1 VGWNPLRIT
10 ADTNVLVRGAVLDDP
25 LQAAFAAELLRNA
38 DLIAVTLPALCEF
51 SWVLGR
57 GYGRTAA
64 EIFGFI
70 KTLLNSPNVRVDR
83 PAAEAG
89 LAMLA
94 AGGDFADGVIAFEGR
109 RLGGETFASFDR
121 RALELVAE
129 SGGDTHFPG
138 APAG

>member
-1 VGWNPLRIT
+1 MGWYSLRIT

-25 LQAAFAAELLRNA
+25 LQAALAAELLSNA

-51 SWVLGR
+51 AWVLGR
-57 GYGRTAA
+57 GYRRTAA

-70 KTLLNSPNVRVDR
+70 RTLLNSPSVQVDR

-89 LAMLA
+89 LVMLA

-109 RLGGETFASFDR
+109 RLGGEIFASFDR
-121 RALELVAE
+121 QALELVAR

-138 APAG
+138 SSAV